1 MIRLNTDNLAA
12 FFPVETTT
20 ADSPALQTEPEA
32 KPFDAFLQRAGQS
45 PDTGSQ
51 DDAPAGE
58 SGPIDAPPDSTEQD
72 LGNPTEPD
80 REPEEDRETAE
91 ATADVANATPKSDE
105 PDASDTPSD
114 DETDERVS
122 AAGDESSD
130 ENTDGKKQAAVK
142 VDVAELGSTGGVQ
155 ETLDEGDSTTE
166 EAQSRDSRSAM
177 KNRHEDHQSESEAAK
192 PADAAKQTAT
202 SGRSEEAG
210 PAPLEPEAPTEE
222 EKPSNLRQQDGER
235 KPSGPS
241 EDAPKPTEGTDEVVT
256 ESKDKPKENA
266 SSQSRVD
273 NPLDPAV
280 SPQER
285 RTSSQESPRQS
296 GRQGSTRAASG
307 NKETHAADQSSQ
319 TVAQTLVG
327 QEMAS
332 GGEQVN
338 ADEIGAAPEE
348 TKSETQEKT
357 VKPASNADLKATSA
371 TPPKGWSP
379 EGLRS
384 PTAPST
390 SEGAPTDQVD
400 RVRFIQRV
408 ARAFEALGEGNG
420 SVRLRLKPPELG
432 GLRLEV
438 SVRNGMMT
446 AHIETETSA
455 ARTLLLDNLPALR
468 ERLAQ
473 QNIKVDSFDVDLAD
487 RQPDGSPQRPDDDRQ
502 SRDRTDEKE
511 AQAPKNQDGDTADV
525 GSAGAVTR
533 TGDGARLDVVI

>member
-1 MIRLNTDNLAA
+1 MTRLNTDNLAA

-20 ADSPALQTEPEA
+20 PDSPALRTKPEA

-51 DDAPAGE
+51 DHAPAGE
-58 SGPIDAPPDSTEQD
+58 SGPIHAPPDSTEKD
-72 LGNPTEPD
+72 LQNPTRPD
-80 REPEEDRETAE
+80 PEPEENRDTSE

-105 PDASDTPSD
+105 SEAGDTPSD

-122 AAGDESSD
+122 AAGDEPSD

-142 VDVAELGSTGGVQ
+142 VDVAELGSTGGGQ
-155 ETLDEGDSTTE
+155 KTLDEGDSTTE

-177 KNRHEDHQSESEAAK
+177 KNRHEDHQSES
-192 PADAAKQTAT
+192 DAAKQTAT

-210 PAPLEPEAPTEE
+210 QAPLEPETPTEE
-222 EKPSNLRQQDGER
+222 EKPSDLRRQGGER
-235 KPSGPS
+235 KPSGPA
-241 EDAPKPTEGTDEVVT
+241 EDAPKPTQGTDEVVT
-256 ESKDKPKENA
+256 ESKDEPQENA
-266 SSQSRVD
+266 SSQSRID

-280 SPQER
+280 SPQGR

-296 GRQGSTRAASG
+296 GRQGSTRAAAG
-307 NKETHAADQSSQ
+307 NKETHAADQSSR
-319 TVAQTLVG
+319 TVAQTLAG

-332 GGEQVN
+332 AGEQVN

-348 TKSETQEKT
+348 TKSETQERT
-357 VKPASNADLKATSA
+357 AKPAPNADLKATSA
-371 TPPKGWSP
+371 TSPKSWSP
-379 EGLRS
+379 EGLRAS
-384 PTAPST
+384 TAPST
-390 SEGAPTDQVD
+390 SDGVQTDQVD
-400 RVRFIQRV
+400 RVRFVQRV

-502 SRDRTDEKE
+502 PRDRTGEKE

-533 TGDGARLDVVI
+533 TGEGSRLDVVI